1 MILTMHKYDDV
12 PEASFLIG
20 SGFAEVPAHLPS
32 VRAAALTADMMLD
45 VRSGMLMQV
54 ARLGVT
60 SIHVPS
66 GMSCQV
72 FQQGLQEHAKQQ
84 PGG

>member
-1 MILTMHKYDDV
+1 
-12 PEASFLIG
+12 
-20 SGFAEVPAHLPS
+20 
-32 VRAAALTADMMLD
+32 MLE
-45 VRSGMLMQV
+45 VRSGMPMQV

-84 PGG
+84 PGE